1 MGADIFGERFTAR
14 DEAAW
19 WDVLGANVHDQ
30 DLTARAALQEA
41 GADYEVGLRPLFYET
56 GDEGWESAKVQAIVR
71 GPVAE
76 DPQPAVFGVV
86 SPDYELITPQ
96 DACAIYDERVA
107 QPIET
112 LGALGKGETFFI
124 TTRLPKID
132 VRGDE
137 VENYLL
143 LYAPMDGRHAASVED
158 VPVRVVCRN
167 TLNLA
172 QSLAT
177 QVCRV
182 VHDTGAKVRLG
193 EWLQGVYE
201 EAVSR
206 VELIT
211 EAFEVMASARL
222 ANEAVTAVL
231 EATYRL
237 PAAPRQDA
245 PASVLTERARRW
257 EQQASRI
264 GAFRAGALEL
274 FAGRG
279 IGQDLPATQGT
290 AWGLYNAVCETEDYR
305 RAHNEDDASIVAQ
318 NLLTGDRAA
327 TKRRA
332 FAECLAASN

>member
-19 WDVLGANVHDQ
+19 WDVLGANVHNQ
-30 DLTARAALQEA
+30 DLTARAALEEA
-41 GADYEVGLRPLFYET
+41 GADYEVTLKPLRYET
-56 GDEGWESAKVQAIVR
+56 PDGMAEAGVQAILR
-71 GPVAE
+71 GHVAE
-76 DPQPAVFGVV
+76 DPQDVVFGVV

-137 VENYLL
+137 VDNYLL

-182 VHDTGAKVRLG
+182 VHDKGAKVRLG

-201 EAVSR
+201 EAVAR

-211 EAFEVMASARL
+211 EAFDVMASARL
-222 ANEAVTAVL
+222 ASEAVTAVL

-245 PASVLTERARRW
+245 PEQVLAERAKRW
-257 EQQASRI
+257 EQQASRTR
-264 GAFRAGALEL
+264 AFRAGALEL
-274 FAGRG
+274 FGGRG
-279 IGQDLPATQGT
+279 VGQDLPATQGT

-305 RAHNEDDASIVAQ
+305 RAHSEEDVAIVAE
-318 NLLTGDRAA
+318 NLLTGQRAA

-332 FAECLAASN
+332 FEECLEAAR